1 MAEARNLRP
10 VAAWMD
16 LGIVVAGK
24 ARAGWNVL
32 ACLLNPW
39 RKRKQE
45 TSDFVQKL
53 AGGVSLA
60 RSLLALWKSWR

>member
-16 LGIVVAGK
+16 LGIDVAGK

-32 ACLLNPW
+32 ARLLPPW

-45 TSDFVQKL
+45 TGGFAQKL

-60 RSLLALWKSWR
+60 RALVALWKSWR